1 MTKKEG
7 EENKIPPLKN
17 MITSVE
23 FLIKYSRESS
33 FKLWNELVFNSSK
46 SSTTTVLISFYPIYY
61 KKLTKRLLIRKI
73 QENICNYDIKFF
85 RYQTET
91 GIFRMVLNPK
101 ELIFPKDWKEDSIIR
116 LFQEKVQILNNLDEE
131 LKISG
136 MIRK

>member
-1 MTKKEG
+1 
-7 EENKIPPLKN
+7 

-23 FLIKYSRESS
+23 FLIKYNRESA
-33 FKLWNELVFNSSK
+33 FKLWNELVFNSSR
-46 SSTTTVLISFYPIYY
+46 SPTTVLTSFYPIYY
-61 KKLTKRLLIRKI
+61 KKLTKRLLIEKI
-73 QENICNYDIKFF
+73 QKNICNYDIKVF

-91 GIFRMVLNPK
+91 TIFRMVLNPK
-101 ELIFPKDWKEDSIIR
+101 ELIFPIDWKEDSIIR

>member
-1 MTKKEG
+1 
-7 EENKIPPLKN
+7 

-23 FLIKYSRESS
+23 FLIKYSRNSA
-33 FKLWNELVFNSSK
+33 FKFWNELVFNSSR
-46 SSTTTVLISFYPIYY
+46 SPTTVLTSFYPIYY
-61 KKLTKRLLIRKI
+61 KKLTKRLLIEKI
-73 QENICNYDIKFF
+73 QKNICNYDIKVF

-91 GIFRMVLNPK
+91 TIFKMVLNPK
-101 ELIFPKDWKEDSIIR
+101 ELIFPIDWKEDSIIR